1 MWNGDKWN
9 TYKIPV
15 FGSWYTVDE
24 IRERFGLHSHTIRK
38 RAAKVCWN
46 SPEGIGREIEKGI
59 GEMWKSLY
67 GKRQETY
74 TDGMGI

>member
-1 MWNGDKWN
+1 MSIGETWRS
-9 TYKIPV
+9 YKIPV

-24 IRERFGLHSHTIRK
+24 IRERFGLHSYTIRK

-59 GEMWKSLY
+59 GEMWKLHH
-67 GKRQETY
+67 GKGDDTY
-74 TDGMGI
+74 VDGMGI